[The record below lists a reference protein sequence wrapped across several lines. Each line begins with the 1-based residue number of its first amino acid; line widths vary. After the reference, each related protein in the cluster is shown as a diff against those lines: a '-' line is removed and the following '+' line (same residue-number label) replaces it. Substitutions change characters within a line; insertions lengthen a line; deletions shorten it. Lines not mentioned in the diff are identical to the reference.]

1 LGIAFRAAGTLQQV
15 DTGTSLPFT
24 LPTGTVSTDIIL
36 VGFQYDGGTGITITP
51 PSGWTLI
58 ARQDNSTVSGGACY
72 WALGNVSSLTFT
84 ITGTTAIGN
93 TISYSGVNN
102 NTPMDAT
109 GTSQANA
116 ASTTLT
122 APSITT
128 VTNSAWVVN
137 FWSQEAIAPTFS
149 SYTGTNTRDSGHIT
163 PTSSDP
169 NAYFFGDFIQ
179 VSHGST
185 GTKTVTSSVSG
196 TSQGITIALRPA
208 VFIPDI
214 IIAPYLPAELRV

>member
-1 LGIAFRAAGTLQQV
+1 LGIAFRAAGTRQQV

-36 VGFQYDGGTGITITP
+36 VGFQYNGGTGITITP

-58 ARQDNSTVSGGACY
+58 ARQDTSTVSGGACY

-84 ITGTTAIGN
+84 ITSTVAIGN

-109 GTSQANA
+109 GTSQSN
-116 ASTTLT
+116 SSSKTLT

-137 FWSQEAIAPTFS
+137 FWAQEAIAPTFS
-149 SYTGTNTRDSGHIT
+149 SYTGTNTRDSGYIT
-163 PTSSDP
+163 SNP

-179 VSHGST
+179 VSPGST
-185 GTKTVTSSVSG
+185 GTKTVKSSVSG

-214 IIAPYLPAELRV
+214 IVAPYLPAELRV